1 MKRYSSGKIERFSDF
16 GQVTQI
22 IGVPP
27 LSASNKDLSSIGK
40 ELSLNK
46 QQDFENVGFEAIDHQ
61 TTLTVSNSKLNFGS
75 GYVLADFSDVQN
87 AAKLQEQSML
97 S

>member
-1 MKRYSSGKIERFSDF
+1 MTE
-16 GQVTQI
+16 I

-46 QQDFENVGFEAIDHQ
+46 QQVYENADPNQ
-61 TTLTVSNSKLNFGS
+61 PSLSASNSKFNFGS
-75 GYVLADFSDVQN
+75 GYVLADLNDVQN
-87 AAKLQEQSML
+87 VAKLQEQSKISCFQL
-97 S
+97 IIL